1 MNKPLMFGALI
12 TAILA
17 STGVVAMLRQK
28 KQNETP
34 RKKFRR
40 TEKKEENII

>member
-1 MNKPLMFGALI
+1 MNKPLIFGALI
-12 TAILA
+12 TATLA
-17 STGVVAMLRQK
+17 SAGVVAMLRQK

-40 TEKKEENII
+40 SENEKENNL